1 MNKEQL
7 LKVAK
12 TALYVAISAV
22 LAFLIA
28 FVTDN
33 PEMFGIYAP
42 IINVVLVTLKQI
54 FTTPES
60 EKY

>member
-1 MNKEQL
+1 MDKTQL
-7 LKVAK
+7 KKVAK

-22 LAFLIA
+22 LGFLVA

-33 PEMFGIYAP
+33 QEMFGIYAP
-42 IINVVLVTLKQI
+42 IINVTLVTLKQI
-54 FTTPES
+54 FTTPDT